1 MLNADKNKNKKS
13 KYLSIHIHVDL
24 NGVVTIKQDRKYHS
38 VRFTFLSSTLDTNSC
53 GDDFMDYE
61 FVMQWV
67 LWAMNSNSSKKKSAS
82 LITRMGSIWKE

>member
-1 MLNADKNKNKKS
+1 MTTQDDKTQSQNNNGHMLNADKNKNKKS

-61 FVMQWV
+61 FVMQ
-67 LWAMNSNSSKKKSAS
+67 
-82 LITRMGSIWKE
+82 